1 MHEVNLKLPVH
12 FYIDVSNQAA
22 ELAIT
27 QFQNAASIGSD
38 KEDSLIE
45 IFIIYDL
52 FSWNLTQRNYP
63 TYKKKL
69 CAIVTF
75 LKKYDY
81 LCKHSYQSI
90 ITHTNH
96 RSLTHFIEA
105 DAHENVYDNW
115 ADKLRRLNVIIKY
128 ILRTRNKIANNL
140 SKTLFE
146 SDWNENTRSTLIAEQ
161 LREREKQWI

>member
-52 FSWNLTQRNYP
+52 FS
-63 TYKKKL
+63 
-69 CAIVTF
+69 
-75 LKKYDY
+75 
-81 LCKHSYQSI
+81 
-90 ITHTNH
+90 
-96 RSLTHFIEA
+96 
-105 DAHENVYDNW
+105 
-115 ADKLRRLNVIIKY
+115 
-128 ILRTRNKIANNL
+128 
-140 SKTLFE
+140 
-146 SDWNENTRSTLIAEQ
+146 
-161 LREREKQWI
+161 